1 LPKIFIYYSLNV
13 GERISVIYNGNVKYF
28 LFSIKD
34 NGEAMTVFPVN
45 FLLIKEE
52 VTIYNGNITI
62 VLNGINNIRLRKYRV
77 NVWNNNFVKRT
88 NIYDN
93 SAFFYAINFF
103 LNHEVWVVKKYK
115 FAKPLEAVL
124 LIKFIELNIDDV
136 AIS

>member
-45 FLLIKEE
+45 FLLIKEG

-103 LNHEVWVVKKYK
+103 LNHEV
-115 FAKPLEAVL
+115 
-124 LIKFIELNIDDV
+124 
-136 AIS
+136 